1 LNPLKK
7 YDTKNKKTRRNL
19 EKISMSTQ
27 RVKLENLLSKIAKSI
42 RNRLE
47 LQEILTIAVDKIYTI
62 LKVEQVIIEQCTIE
76 SHRVVVALA
85 RGRSAHHQTRERFLY
100 PQAEHPQAAPDRER
114 LSTHPIAHLRSLALP
129 LVLPEGLWGWLTIQ
143 PAPEIAMTE
152 QRTLQQIADSLTIAI
167 AQSQLQMQ
175 TQKQTDRNAMLQQIG
190 DRLHTQLW
198 GEPLALTLLAQIA
211 DALQGMG
218 SRLYI
223 APSSVQRE
231 PQIYIYG
238 SQPNDLHPEE
248 SDQQLYSPVRWH
260 NASLGEFFPVEI
272 VNRHSDD
279 RSHSLT
285 AAAISLPIQSRA
297 IVALQYRDRC
307 IGYLSVFRSDP
318 APAAPDWHPDEI
330 QWLKS
335 VAMQFYLALEYQQ
348 TQTLLKSQSDR
359 DALTGLFDRHGFEQQ
374 LEHVL
379 GEFNPDRNQ
388 TLAVAFLDIDRFKM
402 VNYTLGHECGD
413 RFLVEVA
420 QRVQACLLPAYD
432 VARWYGARFALLCP
446 NLTQPEDL
454 LEIVQAILNTLSQ
467 PFDLNDREIY
477 VTVSIGISALSSPGG
492 DAQTLLQQA
501 EIALYQ
507 VKQQG
512 KHRYRFYT
520 AQMEQAALDRLLLE
534 SDLRQALC
542 EQQFC
547 LYYQPQIEIETG
559 RVLGM
564 EALVRWQHPRRG
576 LLYPDEFIPVAE
588 EAGLIH
594 ALGEW
599 VLQAACL
606 QHQAWVRDGL
616 PAVRMGVN
624 LSALQF
630 QQPDLVPT
638 IAKILHDTHM
648 DPRYLEIEITESTV
662 VDNLQQAIA
671 ILRELQQMGVAIAM
685 DDFGT
690 GYSCLSSI
698 KHFPLSTLKL
708 DRSFVQELAHN
719 DSDAAI
725 AKTVLAL
732 GHGLNLIVLA
742 EGVENDAQLAFL
754 QSINCDLVQG
764 YLFSPALPPGEAML
778 LLERG

>member
-1 LNPLKK
+1 
-7 YDTKNKKTRRNL
+7 
-19 EKISMSTQ
+19 MSTQ
-27 RVKLENLLSKIAKSI
+27 RVKLENLLSKIAKQI
-42 RNRLE
+42 RNNLE
-47 LQEILTIAVDKIYTI
+47 LQEILTIAVEEICTI
-62 LKVEQVIIEQCTIE
+62 LKVERAIVEQCTTE
-76 SHRVVVALA
+76 SRSPVVALA
-85 RGRSAHHQTRERFLY
+85 VDRDGSRQTQQLFGRGKEDTPKELPATDPTPNQ
-100 PQAEHPQAAPDRER
+100 
-114 LSTHPIAHLRSLALP
+114 RSLALP
-129 LVLPEGLWGWLTIQ
+129 LVLQEGLWGWLAIY
-143 PAPEIAMTE
+143 PAPTISSPE
-152 QRTLQQIADSLTIAI
+152 QRTLQQVADHLTIAI

-175 TQKQTDRNAMLQQIG
+175 VQKQTDRQVLLQQIS
-190 DRLHTQLW
+190 DLLHVQSLEET
-198 GEPLALTLLAQIA
+198 LASTLLAKIA
-211 DALQGMG
+211 EGLQGKG
-218 SRLYI
+218 GRLSI
-223 APSSVQRE
+223 ASSAAQRE
-231 PQIYIYG
+231 AQIYTYG
-238 SQPNDLHPEE
+238 SQPNDLYPEE
-248 SDQQLYSPVRWH
+248 CTNGFDGFDSAAKWQ
-260 NASLGEFFPVEI
+260 NASLSEPFPVEI
-272 VNRHSDD
+272 VNHTDA
-279 RSHSLT
+279 RSHSPT
-285 AAAISLPIQSRA
+285 AISADPIRSSA

-307 IGYLSVFRSDP
+307 IGYLSVFRGDSSP
-318 APAAPDWHPDEI
+318 ADWHPDEI
-330 QWLKS
+330 DWLKS
-335 VAMQFYLALEYQQ
+335 VAVQFYLAIEYQQ

-359 DALTGLFDRHGFEQQ
+359 DALTGLLDRHGFEQQ
-374 LEHVL
+374 LEWVL
-379 GEFNPDRNQ
+379 SQFKSDDRR
-388 TLAVAFLDIDRFKM
+388 LVVAFLDIDRFKM

-420 QRVQACLLPAYD
+420 QRVQACLSPSHHL
-432 VARWYGARFALLCP
+432 ARWYGARFALLCP
-446 NLTQPEDL
+446 NLSQPQDIL
-454 LEIVQAILNTLSQ
+454 DGVQAILNALSQ
-467 PFDLNDREIY
+467 PFYLSDREIY
-477 VTVSIGISALSSPGG
+477 VTVSVGISALSSQGG
-492 DAQTLLQQA
+492 DAHTLLQQA

-520 AQMEQAALDRLLLE
+520 AQMEQVAIDRLLLE

-547 LYYQPQIEIETG
+547 LYYQPQIEIESG

-564 EALVRWQHPRRG
+564 EALVRWHHPLRG

-606 QHQAWVRDGL
+606 QHQAWVRGGL

-638 IAKILHDTHM
+638 IAKILRDTQM
-648 DPRYLEIEITESTV
+648 NPCYLEIEITESTV
-662 VDNLQQAIA
+662 VENLQQAIA
-671 ILRELQQMGVAIAM
+671 ILRELQAMGVAIAM

-742 EGVENDAQLAFL
+742 EGVENAAQLAFL
-754 QSINCDLVQG
+754 QSIDCDLVQG
-764 YLFSPALPPGEAML
+764 HLFSPALPPEQAML
-778 LLERG
+778 LLQREKS

>member
-1 LNPLKK
+1 
-7 YDTKNKKTRRNL
+7 
-19 EKISMSTQ
+19 MSTQ
-27 RVKLENLLSKIAKSI
+27 RVNLENLLSKIAKSI

-47 LQEILTIAVDKIYTI
+47 LQEILMIAVEKLCTI
-62 LKVEQVIIEQCTIE
+62 LKVEQVIIEQCTTE
-76 SHRVVVALA
+76 SRSTVVALA
-85 RGRSAHHQTRERFLY
+85 RGRSEHHPTRELSGH
-100 PQAEHPQAAPDRER
+100 PHAETFQEQS
-114 LSTHPIAHLRSLALP
+114 STHLIANFRSLALP
-129 LVLPEGLWGWLTIQ
+129 LVLPEGLWGWLTIG
-143 PAPEIAMTE
+143 PAPEMAIAE
-152 QRTLQQIADSLTIAI
+152 QRTLQQIADHLTISI

-175 TQKQTDRNAMLQQIG
+175 VKKQTDRISILQQIG
-190 DRLHTQLW
+190 DQLHAQSL
-198 GEPLALTLLAQIA
+198 GETLALTLLAQIA
-211 DALQGMG
+211 HALQAVG

-223 APSSVQRE
+223 APSPTQRE
-231 PQIYIYG
+231 PQIYVYG
-238 SQPNDLHPEE
+238 SQPNDWHPEE
-248 SDQQLYSPVRWH
+248 NHPQFYSPARWH
-260 NASLGEFFPVEI
+260 NASLGESFPVEI
-272 VNRHSDD
+272 AKQHADGLSRALTSAAVPSPL
-279 RSHSLT
+279 RSS
-285 AAAISLPIQSRA
+285 A

-307 IGYLSVFRSDP
+307 IGYLSVFRGDST
-318 APAAPDWHPDEI
+318 PAAPDWHPDEV
-330 QWLKS
+330 QWLKA
-335 VAMQFYLALEYQQ
+335 VAAQFYLALEYQQ

-359 DALTGLFDRHGFEQQ
+359 DSLTGLFDRHGFERQ
-374 LEHVL
+374 LERVL
-379 GEFNPDRNQ
+379 DEFNPDCHQ

-420 QRVQACLLPAYD
+420 RRVQACLLPAYD

-492 DAQTLLQQA
+492 DGDAQMLLQQA

-594 ALGEW
+594 VLGEW

-638 IAKILHDTHM
+638 IAKILHDTQM
-648 DPRYLEIEITESTV
+648 NPCYLEIEITESTV

-764 YLFSPALPPGEAML
+764 YLFSPALPPKEAML
-778 LLERG
+778 LLQGKNLEAI